1 MLTHCKLP
9 ATLKPNKSCL
19 SRAATA
25 GLETDVLP
33 AGDEAFADLKPSEAV
48 DSQTLAAALYD
59 IYLGAD
65 GPLRGA
71 RDKWAAAARAMLA
84 DDANSKESKGTE

>member
-1 MLTHCKLP
+1 MRIQQTEAIYTETNLVSPC
-9 ATLKPNKSCL
+9 
-19 SRAATA
+19 AADA

-33 AGDEAFADLKPSEAV
+33 AGDEAFADVKPAEV
-48 DSQTLAAALYD
+48 IDSQTFAAALYD

-71 RDKWAAAARAMLA
+71 REQWAAAARALMA
-84 DDANSKESKGTE
+84 DDDTAGDTRAAE

>member
-1 MLTHCKLP
+1 M
-9 ATLKPNKSCL
+9 SCT
-19 SRAATA
+19 ADA

-33 AGDEAFADLKPSEAV
+33 PGNESFAGVKPAEV
-48 DSQTLAAALYD
+48 IDSQTFAAALYD

-71 RDKWAAAARAMLA
+71 REKWAAAARALLA
-84 DDANSKESKGTE
+84 DDRSAGGS